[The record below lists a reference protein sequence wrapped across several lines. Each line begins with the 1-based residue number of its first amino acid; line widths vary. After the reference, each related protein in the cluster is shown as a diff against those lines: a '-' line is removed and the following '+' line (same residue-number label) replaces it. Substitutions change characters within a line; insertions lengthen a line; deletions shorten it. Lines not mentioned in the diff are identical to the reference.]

1 MPKFAVFFADD
12 AAVGV
17 ARVEASDAAA
27 AEAQVLRDH
36 PYGTVKAVG
45 DERVTAENRHR
56 MLAKWMETLNG

>member
-27 AEAQVLRDH
+27 AEALVLHDH
-36 PYGTVKAVG
+36 PNGTVKAVG
-45 DERVTAENRHR
+45 DEQVTAENRHR
-56 MLAKWMETLNG
+56 MLGKWMQTLNG

>member
-27 AEAQVLRDH
+27 AEAQVLHDH
-36 PYGTVKAVG
+36 PDGSVKAVG
-45 DERVTAENRHR
+45 DEKVTAENRHR
-56 MLAKWMETLNG
+56 MLAKWMQALNG